1 MSFRFLTLATTWMMV
16 SFPEMGNPGG
26 EVGGKTRTVVTAVLS
41 LGGAVRRQMG
51 G

>member
-16 SFPEMGNPGG
+16 SFPKMGNPG